1 MGCGALCPKV
11 SELQEE
17 GINAINLPLSPIPFE
32 LDPEDTMLEE
42 NEVRTMIDPNSRSD
56 PKLQELM
63 KVLIDWI
70 NDVLAG
76 ERIIVKDLAEDMYDG
91 QVLQKLFEKLECEKL
106 NVAEVTQSEIA
117 QKQKLQTVLEKIN
130 ETLKLPPRSIKWN
143 VDTVHAKS
151 LVAILR
157 LLVALSQYFRAPIRL
172 PDHVSIQ
179 VVVVQKREG
188 ILQSRQIQEEI
199 TGNTE
204 ALSGRHERDA
214 FDTLFDHA
222 PDKLNV
228 VKKTLITFV
237 NKHLNKL
244 NLEVTELE
252 TQFADGVYLV
262 LLMGLLEGYF
272 VPLHSFFLTPDSF
285 EQKVVNVSF
294 SFELMQDG
302 GLEKPKPRPEAAPVA
317 CAGRTT
323 PPGKYST
330 PTASAGPPPCDRG
343 TENSTCRPC
352 KPRPGSWS
360 SGLRMTGN
368 SSRSCLPRVVPSVT
382 ICSPG
387 AEHAAHGQSC
397 AFCPPQLLFLL
408 PLLSPF
414 PPLLLNLHT
423 LHLNLCTLL
432 PIPPGMPRPPPQ
444 RCWEAVGP
452 VRPPRLSAELPL
464 PLASPFQLPPPSF
477 PPPPPTVFPPLS
489 RHSSQS
495 PQSFIPPTPVLL
507 NKQSLYF

>member
-1 MGCGALCPKV
+1 

-17 GINAINLPLSPIPFE
+17 GMNAINLPLSPIPFE

-42 NEVRTMIDPNSRSD
+42 NEVRTMVDPNSRSD

-70 NDVLAG
+70 NDVLVG
-76 ERIIVKDLAEDMYDG
+76 ERIIVKDLAEDLYDG
-91 QVLQKLFEKLECEKL
+91 QVLQKLFGLLRHGSDPTMKSYDQVHARGSSDNSYNTFHLAVRSCRGCPWQRSQLFSFPLSPPEKLESEKL

-143 VDTVHAKS
+143 VDSVHAKS
-151 LVAILR
+151 LVAILH

-252 TQFADGVYLV
+252 TQVGDSAGCKCLHLALPLQFADGVYLV

-285 EQKVVNVSF
+285 EQKVLNVSF
-294 SFELMQDG
+294 AFELMQDG
-302 GLEKPKPRPEAAPVA
+302 GLEKPKPRPE
-317 CAGRTT
+317 
-323 PPGKYST
+323 
-330 PTASAGPPPCDRG
+330 G
-343 TENSTCRPC
+343 T
-352 KPRPGSWS
+352 
-360 SGLRMTGN
+360 
-368 SSRSCLPRVVPSVT
+368 
-382 ICSPG
+382 
-387 AEHAAHGQSC
+387 
-397 AFCPPQLLFLL
+397 LLFSGWVTRW
-408 PLLSPF
+408 P
-414 PPLLLNLHT
+414 
-423 LHLNLCTLL
+423 LCT
-432 PIPPGMPRPPPQ
+432 
-444 RCWEAVGP
+444 
-452 VRPPRLSAELPL
+452 S
-464 PLASPFQLPPPSF
+464 FQGTGQGSYIVNCDLKS
-477 PPPPPTVFPPLS
+477 TL
-489 RHSSQS
+489 R
-495 PQSFIPPTPVLL
+495 VLYNL
-507 NKQSLYF
+507 FTKYRNVE

>member
-1 MGCGALCPKV
+1 MATSPQKSPSAPKSPTPKSPPSRKKDDSFLGKLGGTLARRKKAKEV

-17 GINAINLPLSPIPFE
+17 GMNAINLPLSPIPFE

-42 NEVRTMIDPNSRSD
+42 NEVRTMVDPNSRSD

-70 NDVLAG
+70 NDVLVG
-76 ERIIVKDLAEDMYDG
+76 ERIIVKDLAEDLYDG
-91 QVLQKLFEKLECEKL
+91 QVLQKLF
-106 NVAEVTQSEIA
+106 A
-117 QKQKLQTVLEKIN
+117 
-130 ETLKLPPRSIKWN
+130 
-143 VDTVHAKS
+143 VHAKS
-151 LVAILR
+151 LVAILH

-285 EQKVVNVSF
+285 EQKVLNVSF
-294 SFELMQDG
+294 AFELMQDG
-302 GLEKPKPRPEAAPVA
+302 GLEKPKPRPEDIVN
-317 CAGRTT
+317 CDLKSTLRVLYNLFT
-323 PPGKYST
+323 KY
-330 PTASAGPPPCDRG
+330 RNV
-343 TENSTCRPC
+343 E
-352 KPRPGSWS
+352 
-360 SGLRMTGN
+360 
-368 SSRSCLPRVVPSVT
+368 
-382 ICSPG
+382 
-387 AEHAAHGQSC
+387 
-397 AFCPPQLLFLL
+397 
-408 PLLSPF
+408 
-414 PPLLLNLHT
+414 
-423 LHLNLCTLL
+423 
-432 PIPPGMPRPPPQ
+432 
-444 RCWEAVGP
+444 
-452 VRPPRLSAELPL
+452 
-464 PLASPFQLPPPSF
+464 
-477 PPPPPTVFPPLS
+477 
-489 RHSSQS
+489 
-495 PQSFIPPTPVLL
+495 
-507 NKQSLYF
+507 

>member
-1 MGCGALCPKV
+1 MLGIIPLPFGKPQPQSRRRPPRQPSASSASRPACGCLRRTMATSPQKSPSVPKSPTPKSPPSRKKDDSFLGKLGGTLARRKKAKEV

-17 GINAINLPLSPIPFE
+17 GMNAINLPLSPIPFE

-42 NEVRTMIDPNSRSD
+42 NEVRTMVDPNSRSD

-70 NDVLAG
+70 NDVLVG
-76 ERIIVKDLAEDMYDG
+76 ERIIVKDLAEDLYDG
-91 QVLQKLFEKLECEKL
+91 QVLQKLFEKLESEKL

-143 VDTVHAKS
+143 VDSVHAKS
-151 LVAILR
+151 LVAILH

-179 VVVVQKREG
+179 VVVVQV
-188 ILQSRQIQEEI
+188 RQIKLQ
-199 TGNTE
+199 TSVSLKSCG
-204 ALSGRHERDA
+204 ERDA

-285 EQKVVNVSF
+285 EQKVLNVSF
-294 SFELMQDG
+294 AFELMQDG
-302 GLEKPKPRPEAAPVA
+302 GLEKPKPRPEDIVN
-317 CAGRTT
+317 CDLKSTLRVLYNLFT
-323 PPGKYST
+323 KY
-330 PTASAGPPPCDRG
+330 RNV
-343 TENSTCRPC
+343 E
-352 KPRPGSWS
+352 
-360 SGLRMTGN
+360 
-368 SSRSCLPRVVPSVT
+368 
-382 ICSPG
+382 
-387 AEHAAHGQSC
+387 
-397 AFCPPQLLFLL
+397 
-408 PLLSPF
+408 
-414 PPLLLNLHT
+414 
-423 LHLNLCTLL
+423 
-432 PIPPGMPRPPPQ
+432 
-444 RCWEAVGP
+444 
-452 VRPPRLSAELPL
+452 
-464 PLASPFQLPPPSF
+464 
-477 PPPPPTVFPPLS
+477 
-489 RHSSQS
+489 
-495 PQSFIPPTPVLL
+495 
-507 NKQSLYF
+507 

>member
-1 MGCGALCPKV
+1 MASSPQKSPSSPKSPTPKSPPSRKKDDSFLGKLGGTLARRKKAKEV

-17 GINAINLPLSPIPFE
+17 GMNAINLPLSPIPFE

-42 NEVRTMIDPNSRSD
+42 NEVRTMVDPNSRND

-70 NDVLAG
+70 NDVLVG
-76 ERIIVKDLAEDMYDG
+76 ERIIVKDLAEDLYDG
-91 QVLQKLFEKLECEKL
+91 QVLQKLFEKLEGERL

-130 ETLKLPPRSIKWN
+130 DTLKVSIRNIKWTI
-143 VDTVHAKS
+143 DSVHAKS
-151 LVAILR
+151 IVAILH
-157 LLVALSQYFRAPIRL
+157 LLVALSQHCRAPIRL

-188 ILQSRQIQEEI
+188 ILQSRQVQEEI

-244 NLEVTELE
+244 NLEVSELD
-252 TQFADGVYLV
+252 TQYVFLPVMQFADGVYLV

-272 VPLHSFFLTPDSF
+272 VPLFNFFLTPEHFD
-285 EQKVVNVSF
+285 QKVHNVAF

-302 GLEKPKPRPEAAPVA
+302 GLEKPKPRAEDIVN
-317 CAGRTT
+317 CDLKSTLRVLYNLFT
-323 PPGKYST
+323 KY
-330 PTASAGPPPCDRG
+330 RNV
-343 TENSTCRPC
+343 E
-352 KPRPGSWS
+352 
-360 SGLRMTGN
+360 
-368 SSRSCLPRVVPSVT
+368 
-382 ICSPG
+382 
-387 AEHAAHGQSC
+387 
-397 AFCPPQLLFLL
+397 
-408 PLLSPF
+408 
-414 PPLLLNLHT
+414 
-423 LHLNLCTLL
+423 
-432 PIPPGMPRPPPQ
+432 
-444 RCWEAVGP
+444 
-452 VRPPRLSAELPL
+452 
-464 PLASPFQLPPPSF
+464 
-477 PPPPPTVFPPLS
+477 
-489 RHSSQS
+489 
-495 PQSFIPPTPVLL
+495 
-507 NKQSLYF
+507 

>member
-1 MGCGALCPKV
+1 MATSPQKSPSVPKSSTPKSPPSRKKDDSFLGKLGGTLARRKKAKEV

-17 GINAINLPLSPIPFE
+17 GMNAINLPLSPIPFE

-42 NEVRTMIDPNSRSD
+42 NEVRTMVDPNSRSD

-70 NDVLAG
+70 NDVLVG
-76 ERIIVKDLAEDMYDG
+76 ERIIVKDLAEDLYDG
-91 QVLQKLFEKLECEKL
+91 QVLQKLFGALTCGVCGCPVIRGYVCAAYGLQKLESEKL

-143 VDTVHAKS
+143 VDSVHAKS
-151 LVAILR
+151 LVAILH
-157 LLVALSQYFRAPIRL
+157 LLVALSQYFRAPVRL

-285 EQKVVNVSF
+285 EQKVLNVSF
-294 SFELMQDG
+294 AFELMQDG
-302 GLEKPKPRPEAAPVA
+302 GLEKPKPRPEDIVN
-317 CAGRTT
+317 CDLKSTLRVLYNLFT
-323 PPGKYST
+323 KY
-330 PTASAGPPPCDRG
+330 RNV
-343 TENSTCRPC
+343 E
-352 KPRPGSWS
+352 
-360 SGLRMTGN
+360 
-368 SSRSCLPRVVPSVT
+368 
-382 ICSPG
+382 
-387 AEHAAHGQSC
+387 
-397 AFCPPQLLFLL
+397 
-408 PLLSPF
+408 
-414 PPLLLNLHT
+414 
-423 LHLNLCTLL
+423 
-432 PIPPGMPRPPPQ
+432 
-444 RCWEAVGP
+444 
-452 VRPPRLSAELPL
+452 
-464 PLASPFQLPPPSF
+464 
-477 PPPPPTVFPPLS
+477 
-489 RHSSQS
+489 
-495 PQSFIPPTPVLL
+495 
-507 NKQSLYF
+507 

>member
-1 MGCGALCPKV
+1 EGCSKDV

-17 GINAINLPLSPIPFE
+17 GMNAINLPLSPIPFE

-42 NEVRTMIDPNSRSD
+42 NEVRTMVDPNSRSD

-70 NDVLAG
+70 NDVLVG
-76 ERIIVKDLAEDMYDG
+76 ERIIVKDLAEDLYDG
-91 QVLQKLFEKLECEKL
+91 QVLQKLFEKLESEKL

-143 VDTVHAKS
+143 VDSVHAKS
-151 LVAILR
+151 LVAILH

-199 TGNTE
+199 TGLCST
-204 ALSGRHERDA
+204 LHFSVFPERDA

-272 VPLHSFFLTPDSF
+272 VPLHSFFLTPGQSPCTMTQALRFSF
-285 EQKVVNVSF
+285 QVLNVSF
-294 SFELMQDG
+294 AFELMQDG
-302 GLEKPKPRPEAAPVA
+302 GLEKPKPRPEDIVN
-317 CAGRTT
+317 CDLKSTLRVLYNLFT
-323 PPGKYST
+323 KY
-330 PTASAGPPPCDRG
+330 RNV
-343 TENSTCRPC
+343 E
-352 KPRPGSWS
+352 
-360 SGLRMTGN
+360 
-368 SSRSCLPRVVPSVT
+368 
-382 ICSPG
+382 
-387 AEHAAHGQSC
+387 
-397 AFCPPQLLFLL
+397 
-408 PLLSPF
+408 
-414 PPLLLNLHT
+414 
-423 LHLNLCTLL
+423 
-432 PIPPGMPRPPPQ
+432 
-444 RCWEAVGP
+444 
-452 VRPPRLSAELPL
+452 
-464 PLASPFQLPPPSF
+464 
-477 PPPPPTVFPPLS
+477 
-489 RHSSQS
+489 
-495 PQSFIPPTPVLL
+495 
-507 NKQSLYF
+507 